1 MERPTNAGG
10 GFKVLPVE
18 HNFRFV
24 EVGHDVYFIPVFWV
38 EEDRFQ
44 GKRAVGS
51 LIRRLERFDR
61 IAAS

>member
-10 GFKVLPVE
+10 GLKVLPVE

-24 EVGHDVYFIPVFWV
+24 EVGHGAYFIPVIWA

-44 GKRAVGS
+44 GKRAVGN